1 MKQENSAAPGYREF
15 MLPVLGIVF
24 IGVIWLSLCLGVH
37 SIPVPRVG
45 RLLFDLIWPGNLPS
59 TPVWTEK
66 ERIIVQ
72 SVRLPRII
80 LAALVG
86 SGLGL
91 CGASLQG
98 LMRNPLVGPDLVGVA
113 AGAACGGVVG
123 ILWSLPPTGVVAAAF
138 AGGILAFICATGL
151 ARLAGSGGLI
161 AIVLAGVVVGSL
173 FSAIV
178 AMAQYVA
185 DPDNKLPSMVYWLM
199 GSFAGASSQRVW
211 TLFIPWLLASTGIL
225 LLRWRINLLSLG
237 EVDAASLGVPV
248 GALRW
253 TIIAL
258 VSLLIAA
265 QVSVSGMIGWVGL
278 VVPHFARMLVGP
290 DHRRLLPASVLA
302 GGIFM
307 VVVDDLARSL
317 TFQELPVGLLTSLVG
332 TPVFALVFW
341 KTQAKGWSHE

>member
-15 MLPVLGIVF
+15 MLPVLGIVL

-173 FSAIV
+173 
-178 AMAQYVA
+178 
-185 DPDNKLPSMVYWLM
+185 
-199 GSFAGASSQRVW
+199 
-211 TLFIPWLLASTGIL
+211 ASTGIL